1 VQHTDAPARALV
13 TGATGFIGRRL
24 VEALLARGAA
34 VTALTRNA
42 ERVPAEWRVRGI
54 RVVGADLLDATTLR
68 GVCGDIQIV
77 FHLASYPEGMGDVA
91 EDAGH
96 HNLSVTGTQTLLD
109 EVKRAGVRRLVYAS
123 SVKAMGEFTA
133 SCLDETAE
141 PQPVSAYGKAKLAA
155 ERLIYEAGAQSGIG
169 TCCLRLPMVYGSNPA
184 GNIMRMIAAIDR
196 GWFPPLPE
204 TGNRRSMVH
213 VDDAVQALMLA
224 ADTAAAVGNTYLVTD
239 NQIYS
244 TRQIYEAICGAL
256 AKPIPRYSVPAWCMS
271 LAAMAGDLVRMTT
284 GVNVP
289 LTRAALRKLRS
300 SACYSAEKI
309 RRELGYQP
317 LYTLYSALPEMVAA
331 YRAGVMTQTTKL
343 KRTASDPVGR

>member
-1 VQHTDAPARALV
+1 
-13 TGATGFIGRRL
+13 
-24 VEALLARGAA
+24 
-34 VTALTRNA
+34 
-42 ERVPAEWRVRGI
+42 
-54 RVVGADLLDATTLR
+54 
-68 GVCGDIQIV
+68 
-77 FHLASYPEGMGDVA
+77 
-91 EDAGH
+91 
-96 HNLSVTGTQTLLD
+96 
-109 EVKRAGVRRLVYAS
+109 
-123 SVKAMGEFTA
+123 
-133 SCLDETAE
+133 
-141 PQPVSAYGKAKLAA
+141 
-155 ERLIYEAGAQSGIG
+155 
-169 TCCLRLPMVYGSNPA
+169 
-184 GNIMRMIAAIDR
+184 MRMIAAIDR

-224 ADTAAAVGNTYLVTD
+224 ADTAAAVGNIYLVTD

>member
-1 VQHTDAPARALV
+1 MRPINTSVSVLV

-34 VTALTRNA
+34 VSVLTRDPA
-42 ERVPAEWRVRGI
+42 RAPAEWRTRGVGVREGDLLKAAMVRGACED
-54 RVVGADLLDATTLR
+54 VDT
-68 GVCGDIQIV
+68 V
-77 FHLASYPEGMGDVA
+77 FHLASHSERPG
-91 EDAGH
+91 AGIANGH
-96 HNLSVTGTQTLLD
+96 QELSVKGTEALLD
-109 EVKRAGVRRLVYAS
+109 EAERAGVKRFVYAS
-123 SVKAMGEFTA
+123 SAKAMGEVTKWC
-133 SCLDETAE
+133 SDETTEAR
-141 PQPVSAYGKAKLAA
+141 PLSDYGRAKLAA
-155 ERLIYEAGAQSGIG
+155 ERLVSNMGTRAGVE
-169 TCCLRLPMVYGSNPA
+169 TCSLRLPMVYGPDPK
-184 GNIMRMIAAIDR
+184 GNLLRMIAAIDR

-224 ADTAAAVGNTYLVTD
+224 NTSAAAGNTYLVTD

-244 TRQIYEAICGAL
+244 TRQIYEAICRAL
-256 AKPIPRYSVPAWCMS
+256 ARPIPRYSVPAWCIS
-271 LAAMAGDLVRMTT
+271 LAAVAGDLVRTTT

-317 LYTLYSALPEMVAA
+317 LHTLYSALPEMVAA
-331 YRAGVMTQTTKL
+331 YRAGVMTQTTNL